1 MTGGTVHGPGAAA
14 HPMLLSSRVHASRV
28 ALRLHY
34 AHPASKAPRVT
45 SLLLL
50 HSAEPGTPPLADDAR
65 RAGFEVRGVGECAN
79 LVREALRLQ
88 ADAVL
93 CWMPRPDDAFLQA
106 IATLQAQQRIPLLV
120 FTDDAAAEPM
130 QRALDAGAH
139 AWVVQGYAAQRL
151 RPLVQLAVARAAHE
165 GALRERAAEL
175 AERLEER
182 KLVDQAKGILMRA
195 SRVSEQEAF
204 TLLRSA
210 SMHGNQRVGQV
221 SRQVID
227 AARLAQAINQAGQ
240 QRMLS
245 QRLVKLYAL
254 ACAGTDPAA
263 AAALVRESI
272 ARVEANLAG
281 LQQTLSPDT
290 FGDLLE
296 AAQAGWRAMHALLER
311 KPDPTALAALD
322 ALAEAVLEQAESLA
336 CALESSGLARTVG
349 IVNLAGK
356 QRMLS
361 QRMAKLA
368 LLAAQPALAADAAPR
383 LELTRREVDG
393 GLAALAAAPLAGSE
407 IAELLERGRSGW
419 QALLQAVPRA
429 GQAGGRTAL
438 AASSEELLD
447 TFERLT
453 SAYQHS
459 IQVLMG

>member
-1 MTGGTVHGPGAAA
+1 M
-14 HPMLLSSRVHASRV
+14 
-28 ALRLHY
+28 
-34 AHPASKAPRVT
+34 T

-50 HSAEPGTPPLADDAR
+50 HTADAGVPPLADDAR
-65 RAGFEVRGVGECAN
+65 RAGFDVPGVGECAN

-88 ADAVL
+88 PDAVL

-106 IATLQAQQRIPLLV
+106 IATLQSQQRMPLLV
-120 FTDDAAAEPM
+120 FTDDASAEPM
-130 QRALDAGAH
+130 QRALDAGVH
-139 AWVVQGYAAQRL
+139 AWVVQGYAARRL

-165 GALRERAAEL
+165 GALRERVAEL
-175 AERLEER
+175 SERLEER

-210 SMHGNQRVGQV
+210 SMQGNQRVGQV

-254 ACAGTDPAA
+254 ACAGTEAA
-263 AAALVRESI
+263 AANALVRESI
-272 ARVEANLAG
+272 ARVETNLAG
-281 LQQTLSPDT
+281 LQQTLSPET

-296 AAQAGWRAMHALLER
+296 AAQAGWGAMRALLER
-311 KPDPTALAALD
+311 RPETAALAELD
-322 ALAEAVLEQAESLA
+322 DLAEAVLEQAEALVS
-336 CALESSGLARTVG
+336 ALESSGLARTVG
-349 IVNLAGK
+349 IVNMAGK

-368 LLAAQPALAADAAPR
+368 LLAAQPALAADVGPR
-383 LELTRREVDG
+383 LELTRHEVDG

-407 IAELLERGRSGW
+407 IAQLLERGRTGW

-438 AASSEELLD
+438 AATSEELLD

-453 SAYQHS
+453 TAYQHS

>member
-1 MTGGTVHGPGAAA
+1 MAGP
-14 HPMLLSSRVHASRV
+14 LL
-28 ALRLHY
+28 Y
-34 AHPASKAPRVT
+34 ARAPSKATRVT

-50 HSAEPGTPPLADDAR
+50 HTADAGVPQLADDAR
-65 RAGFEVRGVGECAN
+65 RAGFEVLGVGECAN
-79 LVREALRLQ
+79 LVRDALRLQ

-93 CWMPRPDDAFLQA
+93 CWVPRPDDAFLEA

-130 QRALDAGAH
+130 QRALQAGAGE
-139 AWVVQGYAAQRL
+139 WVVQGYAAHRL
-151 RPLVQLAVARAAHE
+151 RPLVQLALARARHE
-165 GALRERAAEL
+165 GALRDRVAEL
-175 AERLEER
+175 TERLEER

-210 SMHGNQRVGQV
+210 SMQGNQRVGQV

-254 ACAGTDPAA
+254 ACSGTEVAG
-263 AAALVRESI
+263 AAALMRESS

-281 LQQTLSPDT
+281 LQQTLSPET

-296 AAQAGWRAMHALLER
+296 AARAGWAAMQAVLER
-311 KPDPTALAALD
+311 RPDSKALATLD
-322 ALAEAVLEQAESLA
+322 ALAEAVLVQAETLVS
-336 CALESSGLARTVG
+336 ALESSGLARTVG
-349 IVNLAGK
+349 VVNLAAR

-368 LLAAQPALAADAAPR
+368 LLAAQPGLSADMAPR
-383 LELTRREVDG
+383 LELTRSEVDG
-393 GLAALAAAPLAGSE
+393 GLAALGAAPLAGTE
-407 IAELLERGRSGW
+407 IAELLERGRAGW
-419 QALLQAVPRA
+419 AALLQAVPRA

-459 IQVLMG
+459 ILVLMG

>member
-1 MTGGTVHGPGAAA
+1 MV
-14 HPMLLSSRVHASRV
+14 
-28 ALRLHY
+28 Y
-34 AHPASKAPRVT
+34 AFAPSEGPRVT

-50 HSAEPGTPPLADDAR
+50 HTPDPAVPPLLDDAR
-65 RAGFEVRGVGECAN
+65 RAGFEVAGQGECAN
-79 LVREALRLQ
+79 LVRDALRLQ
-88 ADAVL
+88 PDAVL
-93 CWMPRPDDAFLQA
+93 CWISRPDDAFLQA
-106 IATLQAQQRIPLLV
+106 IATLQAQQRMPLLV
-120 FTDDAAAEPM
+120 FTDDASAEPM
-130 QRALDAGAH
+130 QRALEAGAH
-139 AWVVQGYAAQRL
+139 EWVVQGYGAPRL
-151 RPLVQLAVARAAHE
+151 RPLVQLALARAAREQALHE
-165 GALRERAAEL
+165 RVAEL

-210 SMHGNQRVGQV
+210 SMQGNQRVGQV

-254 ACAGTDPAA
+254 ACAGTDAA
-263 AAALVRESI
+263 SAAALMRESV
-272 ARVEANLAG
+272 ARVQANLAG
-281 LQQTLSPDT
+281 LQQTLSPET
-290 FGDLLE
+290 FGDLLG
-296 AAQAGWRAMHALLER
+296 AAQAGWSAMHALLER
-311 KPDPTALAALD
+311 KPDPKALAELD
-322 ALAEAVLEQAESLA
+322 PLAEAVLEQAESLVI
-336 CALESSGLARTVG
+336 ALESSGLARTVG

-368 LLAAQPALAADAAPR
+368 LLAAQPALAQAVAPR
-383 LELTRREVDG
+383 LELTRREVEG
-393 GLAALAAAPLAGSE
+393 GLAALAAAPLAGNE
-407 IAELLERGRSGW
+407 IRGLLERGRTGW
-419 QALLQAVPRA
+419 EALLQAVPKA
-429 GQAGGRTAL
+429 GQAAGRSAL